1 MHALALRLVILAGV
15 CVLIWLAVGIGR
27 YIVERQRR
35 QALAAEPL
43 AIATTENTQ
52 TSGPHVSILAFS
64 SDDCRQC
71 HTMQH
76 PALERLLHARQEQV
90 TVIDVDA
97 VTEHALTERYK
108 VLTLPTTVVLDGT
121 GNVQAVNY
129 GFATTQR
136 LLEQVDAVLAHVN

>member
-1 MHALALRLVILAGV
+1 MQDLALRLVILAGV
-15 CVLIWLAVGIGR
+15 CALIWLAVGIGR
-27 YIVERQRR
+27 YFVERQRR

-43 AIATTENTQ
+43 ATTENSQ
-52 TSGPHVSILAFS
+52 TNGQHVSILAFS
-64 SDDCRQC
+64 SDGCRQC

-76 PALERLLHARQEQV
+76 PALERLLHARKEQV

-136 LLEQVDAVLAHVN
+136 LLAQVDAVLAHVN